1 MSTLM
6 KHHALSEFRE
16 AYSNLLVKAEALRAV
31 LDLEACVPVLHRKAQ
46 ISAIIRVVCASY
58 GVSVEA
64 VLGRSKTN
72 DLVVPRWVAMHF
84 CREMLQIPYQEIGNA
99 FGNRD
104 HGGVLY
110 ALDELR
116 TRISR
121 EPLLARQVQC
131 VAEMVQKALA
141 DAA

>member
-64 VLGRSKTN
+64 VL
-72 DLVVPRWVAMHF
+72 AMHF